1 VGDQLVLKAPLWSF
15 RRTFFP
21 VARFFVDG
29 EPIGHVRLKIA
40 RTMFGTS
47 DARPVAERLHRQK
60 AFLSYSSSDRTE
72 VLKRAQGL
80 RAAQI
85 EVFQDVLSLDPG
97 ERCKQ
102 QIFKR
107 IDESDIFLLFWSQAA
122 RDSKWVL
129 KEARYALKRKKKS
142 ALGLPSS
149 SPWYWRDRR
158 RYRRRCG
165 SRTYTSTIRSVIS
178 WRRHRASRPDR
189 PSTGTH
195 AGF

>member
-1 VGDQLVLKAPLWSF
+1 MGDQLVLKAPLWSF

-72 VLKRAQGL
+72 VLKRAQGM

-158 RYRRRCG
+158 RCG
-165 SRTYTSTIRSVIS
+165 SRTYASTIRSVIS
-178 WRRHRASRPDR
+178 WRRRRASRPDR